1 MVVVE
6 FVLWWWRQVLVVF
19 LKLVQIVEVDLI
31 LWQQRGVVVDG
42 SILWRWHEVVAK
54 DGGLI

>member
-1 MVVVE
+1 MVE
-6 FVLWWWRQVLVVF
+6 FVLWWWRQVVVVF